1 MIEQA
6 LSIDKYEPVALS
18 NRAYVYMMLDR
29 EEEAWS
35 DIERSLRF
43 YPSNPFA
50 LRTRAMLR
58 IRKGDRSKAC
68 DDLTLAKALG
78 GVPEV
83 ERLIKENCDTTS
95 SPKRK

>member
-1 MIEQA
+1 M
-6 LSIDKYEPVALS
+6 DKDEPVALS
-18 NRAYVYMMLDR
+18 NRAYVRMKMGKDA
-29 EEEAWS
+29 EAWN
-35 DIERSLRF
+35 DVERSLRF

-58 IRKGDRSKAC
+58 LRKGDRAKAC

-83 ERLIKENCDTTS
+83 EQLIKENCDTS
-95 SPKRK
+95 GQQRRR